1 MLFAGI
7 VLVGL
12 IAIIILLIVFH
23 RNDTRDLRDRLMSKD
38 FHDYSVGKVIQKL
51 PAKVRTDVEEAE
63 AALGGITEEDRR
75 QEDRLPVTWCER
87 DDGR

>member
-1 MLFAGI
+1 
-7 VLVGL
+7 
-12 IAIIILLIVFH
+12 
-23 RNDTRDLRDRLMSKD
+23 LRDRLMSKD

-75 QEDRLPVTWCER
+75 QEDRLPVT
-87 DDGR
+87 